1 MHRHHATRRSDSMS
15 SLKDLS
21 NDLADLVDKSSKSVV
36 RVDARRGRSGTGT
49 VWDSGLLL
57 TANHVVEQEDEIE
70 VVVGEKSSKAT
81 LVGRDPATDI
91 ALLKVDGVSA
101 PAMSRAKV
109 ADLKPGQIVIAIGR
123 PGSLKATFG
132 TISSVS
138 SPWRG
143 WRGSEIEHV
152 IQTNAPLYPGFSG
165 GPLVDADGRAVGM
178 NSWVFG
184 RGDGRAIAM
193 DVAERVVESL
203 RKDGRIKRPYLGIG
217 TQEVPLPD
225 AVKTQ
230 AKQDSGLLV
239 VAVEPKSPA
248 DQAGLM
254 QGDTLL
260 ALDGTTT
267 ESLER
272 LFSGLRK
279 SSVGSSHKLRV
290 VRAGELKEITVMLGE
305 AAR

>member
-1 MHRHHATRRSDSMS
+1 MS
-15 SLKDLS
+15 ALKDLS
-21 NDLADLVDKSSKSVV
+21 NDLANLVDKASQSVV
-36 RVDARRGRSGTGT
+36 RVDARRGRAGTGIA
-49 VWDSGLLL
+49 WDSGLIL

-70 VVVGEKSSKAT
+70 VVVGEKTSKAT

-91 ALLKVDGVSA
+91 ALLKADGVSA
-101 PAMSRAKV
+101 PAMPRAKV
-109 ADLKPGQIVIAIGR
+109 SELKPGQIVIAIGR

-152 IQTNAPLYPGFSG
+152 VQTNAPLYPGFSG
-165 GPLVDADGRAVGM
+165 GPLVDVDGRAVGM

-203 RKDGRIKRPYLGIG
+203 KKDGRIKRPYLGIG
-217 TQEVPLPD
+217 TQQVALPD
-225 AVKTQ
+225 AVKSQ
-230 AKQDSGLLV
+230 VKQDSGLLV

-254 QGDTLL
+254 QGDTLV
-260 ALDGTTT
+260 ALDGSPTRH
-267 ESLER
+267 LDD

-279 SSVGSSHKLRV
+279 LTVGSGHTLRV
-290 VRAGELKEITVMLGE
+290 IRAGDVKELSVTLGE
-305 AAR
+305 ATR

>member
-1 MHRHHATRRSDSMS
+1 
-15 SLKDLS
+15 
-21 NDLADLVDKSSKSVV
+21 
-36 RVDARRGRSGTGT
+36 
-49 VWDSGLLL
+49 
-57 TANHVVEQEDEIE
+57 
-70 VVVGEKSSKAT
+70 
-81 LVGRDPATDI
+81 
-91 ALLKVDGVSA
+91 
-101 PAMSRAKV
+101 
-109 ADLKPGQIVIAIGR
+109 
-123 PGSLKATFG
+123 
-132 TISSVS
+132 VS

-225 AVKTQ
+225 AVKSQ
-230 AKQDSGLLV
+230 AKQDSGLLI

-260 ALDGTTT
+260 ALDGTSTS
-267 ESLER
+267 SLDD

-279 SSVGSSHKLRV
+279 ASVGSSHKLRV
-290 VRAGELKEITVMLGE
+290 VRAGEIKEFSVTLGE
-305 AAR
+305 ASR